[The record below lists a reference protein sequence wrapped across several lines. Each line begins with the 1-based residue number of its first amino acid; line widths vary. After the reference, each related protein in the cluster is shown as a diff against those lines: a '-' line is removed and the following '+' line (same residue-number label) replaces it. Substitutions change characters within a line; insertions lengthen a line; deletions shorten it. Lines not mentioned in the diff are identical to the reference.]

1 VKEPIT
7 VGSAAAPLQFGA
19 EPKPT
24 ARPAR
29 LPGLR
34 LHPIR
39 PATGPTHFEPQSE
52 DYLDELIEEDARRVR
67 RRRLTWMIGLIA
79 LVIAIVLAIFF
90 GYEWTQSRYF
100 VGTSPDGKV
109 AIYQGVQQGI
119 GPIGLSHLYEESN
132 VTVDDLPEYDKQ
144 QVEQTINADDLQAAK
159 TIVEQLSDA
168 GRQ

>member
-1 VKEPIT
+1 MKNR
-7 VGSAAAPLQFGA
+7 SKAAAAVAGLVLLGGQALAMAPGA
-19 EPKPT
+19 H
-24 ARPAR
+24 A
-29 LPGLR
+29 
-34 LHPIR
+34 
-39 PATGPTHFEPQSE
+39 ATGTVV
-52 DYLDELIEEDARRVR
+52 DRNLDTYTVFA
-67 RRRLTWMIGLIA
+67 
-79 LVIAIVLAIFF
+79 
-90 GYEWTQSRYF
+90 Q
-100 VGTSPDGKV
+100 DGKV